1 MSKAEIMNKM
11 SRNLHKF
18 GFKFKKHSP
27 EFLAVAGVVGIVAS
41 GVMACKASTKLS
53 GVIEETKEQ
62 LDQVHD
68 YVEKN
73 GFSDKYT
80 EEDSK
85 KDTAII
91 YTQTAVKLVKLYGP
105 AVILGTLSITA
116 MLTSNKILRK
126 RNIALAAAYT
136 TVDKAFKDYRG
147 RVVERFGEELDR
159 ELKYNLK
166 SKEIEE
172 IVTDENGEETSVKK
186 TVKAMN
192 PNDISEYARF
202 FDESCS
208 SWNKSQFHNQM
219 FLKQQ
224 QNYANDLLK
233 AQGYLFL
240 NDVYKMLGM
249 DVAPYGQVVGWIYD
263 EKNPVGDNFVD
274 FGLYDLND
282 EAKRLFI
289 NGRERSILLDFNVD
303 GNILDLI

>member
-27 EFLAVAGVVGIVAS
+27 EILAVAGVVGIVAS
-41 GVMACKASTKLS
+41 GIMACKASTKLS

-147 RVVERFGEELDR
+147 RVIERFGEELDK

-172 IVTDENGEETSVKK
+172 VVTDENGEETAVKK

-289 NGRERSILLDFNVD
+289 NGRERTILLDFNVD

>member
-27 EFLAVAGVVGIVAS
+27 EILAVAGVVGIVAS
-41 GVMACKASTKLS
+41 GIMACKASTKLS

-91 YTQTAVKLVKLYGP
+91 YTQTAMKLVKLYGP

-147 RVVERFGEELDR
+147 RVIERFGEELDK

-172 IVTDENGEETSVKK
+172 VVTDENGEETTVKK

-249 DVAPYGQVVGWIYD
+249 DVAPYGQVVGWKYD

-289 NGRERSILLDFNVD
+289 NGRERTILLDFNVD

>member
-27 EFLAVAGVVGIVAS
+27 EILAVAGVVGIVAS
-41 GVMACKASTKLS
+41 GIMACKASTKLS

-91 YTQTAVKLVKLYGP
+91 YTQTAMKLVKLYGP

-147 RVVERFGEELDR
+147 RVIERFGEELDR

-192 PNDISEYARF
+192 PNDISQYARF

-263 EKNPVGDNFVD
+263 EENPVGDNFVD

>member
-27 EFLAVAGVVGIVAS
+27 EILAVAGVVGIVAS
-41 GVMACKASTKLS
+41 GIMACKASTKLS

-136 TVDKAFKDYRG
+136 TVDRAFKDYRG
-147 RVVERFGEELDR
+147 RVIERFGEELDR

-172 IVTDENGEETSVKK
+172 VVTDENGEETTVKK

-282 EAKRLFI
+282 ESKRLFI
-289 NGRERSILLDFNVD
+289 NGRERTILLDFNVD

>member
-27 EFLAVAGVVGIVAS
+27 EILAVAGVVGIVTS
-41 GVMACKASTKLS
+41 GIMACKASTKLS

-147 RVVERFGEELDR
+147 RVIERFGEELDK

-172 IVTDENGEETSVKK
+172 VVTDENGEETTVKK

-289 NGRERSILLDFNVD
+289 NGRERTILLDFNVD

>member
-27 EFLAVAGVVGIVAS
+27 EILAIAGVVGIVTS
-41 GVMACKASTKLS
+41 GVMACQASTKLS

-166 SKEIEE
+166 EKEIEE
-172 IVTDENGEETSVKK
+172 VVTDENGEETSVKK

-282 EAKRLFI
+282 ETKRLFI
-289 NGRERSILLDFNVD
+289 NGRERTILLDFNVD